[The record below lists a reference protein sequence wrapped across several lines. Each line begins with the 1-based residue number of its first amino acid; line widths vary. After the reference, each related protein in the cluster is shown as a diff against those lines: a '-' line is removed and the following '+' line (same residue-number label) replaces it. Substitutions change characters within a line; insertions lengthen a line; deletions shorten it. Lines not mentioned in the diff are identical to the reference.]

1 MKQEAAVLRWIVE
14 QQDRDAESNKYPNGS
29 PYALPNNLDFW

>member
-14 QQDRDAESNKYPNGS
+14 QQDRDAEGNNYPKGS
-29 PYALPNNLDFW
+29 PINMIYQ

>member
-14 QQDRDAESNKYPNGS
+14 QQDRDAESNNS
-29 PYALPNNLDFW
+29 VSTQTVLH